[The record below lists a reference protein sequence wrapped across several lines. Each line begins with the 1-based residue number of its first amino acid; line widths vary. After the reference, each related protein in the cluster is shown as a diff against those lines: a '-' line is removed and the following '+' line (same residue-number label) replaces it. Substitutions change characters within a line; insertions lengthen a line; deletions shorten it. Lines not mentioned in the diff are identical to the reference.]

1 MLQVTSHLAKKL
13 NSFVRLTERELTCV
27 AELQATPVHVDKGR
41 ELLRQGEQGH
51 VAYILQSGWGCSFKI
66 LQDGGRQV
74 ITFPIPGD
82 CVGLR
87 SVLLRTS
94 DHSFSA
100 ITDAIVSRVEVPRM
114 LRLFS
119 DFPHIGSAIL
129 WATSRDEA
137 ITVEHLASIGR
148 RTAIERT
155 AHFFLELHARLR
167 LVGLTDTTEFACPL
181 TQYDLADAL
190 GLSAIHV
197 NRVLRELREVKLL
210 TFQDHKVT
218 IHDRAGL
225 KELAGYED
233 IEEAAVLVRDEAEQG
248 RPT

>member
-1 MLQVTSHLAKKL
+1 VPHNTSRLAQKL
-13 NSFVRLTERELTCV
+13 NTFVRLTESELECL
-27 AELQATPVHVDKGR
+27 AELQSVPVHVKRGS
-41 ELLRQGEQGH
+41 EVLRQGQQGH

-66 LQDGGRQV
+66 LQDGGRQI

-100 ITDAIVSRVEVPRM
+100 TTDAVVSRVEVPRM
-114 LRLFS
+114 LRLFNE
-119 DFPHIGSAIL
+119 FPHIGSAIL

-155 AHFFLELHARLR
+155 AHFFLELCERLR
-167 LVGLTDTTEFACPL
+167 LVGLADATEFDCPL
-181 TQYDLADAL
+181 SQYELADTL
-190 GLSAIHV
+190 GLSSIHV

-218 IHDRAGL
+218 IHDRAEL
-225 KELAGYED
+225 KALAGYED
-233 IEEAAVLVRDEAEQG
+233 VEQPAVLIRDPDIQERVA
-248 RPT
+248 